1 MKINTY
7 QKGKRRLSMV
17 PARGNYKIKPARE
30 KFIKNYIRMGV
41 WFFYGGS
48 RTKKLELDS
57 YLFQIPHKLL
67 QQKI

>member
-1 MKINTY
+1 MASLWHHACLLHPKVRRRYYMKINTY

-41 WFFYGGS
+41 
-48 RTKKLELDS
+48 
-57 YLFQIPHKLL
+57 
-67 QQKI
+67 